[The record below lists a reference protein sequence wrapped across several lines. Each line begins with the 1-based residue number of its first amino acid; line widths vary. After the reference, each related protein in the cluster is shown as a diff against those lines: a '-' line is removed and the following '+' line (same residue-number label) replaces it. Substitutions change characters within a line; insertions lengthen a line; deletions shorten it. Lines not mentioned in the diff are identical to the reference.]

1 MSSATPPGPASR
13 DRRIVAWPLAAAA
26 TALAFLLA
34 LSPSAGAAIALVKN
48 LGTNGNT
55 TSGKT
60 LAINP
65 SSTVAVG
72 DTVIVTF
79 AMDPDS
85 GTVSCA
91 DSKGNPYGKDADKT
105 NGSGTSGVRTVIFS
119 APVTTALATTDSITV
134 TLQNNVA
141 AKAMSAAEFSG
152 LATAAFDKTASA
164 MGTSTTPS

>member
-1 MSSATPPGPASR
+1 MTPLGDIERPGGGRCRVGGLIAFSQAKTNDQYQEKRMSSATPPGPASR

-34 LSPSAGAAIALVKN
+34 LSPSAAAAIALVKN

-91 DSKGNPYGKDADKT
+91 DSKGNT
-105 NGSGTSGVRTVIFS
+105 
-119 APVTTALATTDSITV
+119 
-134 TLQNNVA
+134 
-141 AKAMSAAEFSG
+141 
-152 LATAAFDKTASA
+152 
-164 MGTSTTPS
+164 

>member
-1 MSSATPPGPASR
+1 MSSATPPGPARR
-13 DRRIVAWPLAAAA
+13 DRRIVAWPLAAAPM
-26 TALAFLLA
+26 ALAFLLA

-91 DSKGNPYGKDADKT
+91 DSKGNTYSKDADKT

-119 APVTTALATTDSITV
+119 APVTTAL
-134 TLQNNVA
+134 
-141 AKAMSAAEFSG
+141 
-152 LATAAFDKTASA
+152 
-164 MGTSTTPS
+164 TTPHWNKPGASLPLWVLSWPAWYLVVIAWRRRAQLRSGFQTG